1 MTLALLR
8 YFAADALRAQRWMAP
23 VLLFGISAVVLGA
36 GPGPA
41 LPVYGATS
49 AALLPAALWLT
60 VAVINSEDPVQAA
73 ITTVT
78 AGSLLRAR
86 LAQAAVAFGACL
98 PLALLGT
105 AWPLITGHPAGLA
118 VAAAGL
124 AAHLLASAAGLA
136 FGSVLSRPVLDRRAW
151 AVVIGAACCL
161 AEVLVPGAPPV
172 GQLVHAFTLSA
183 SGRPGLGGPLAVATA
198 GTLALTVAGVG
209 GGYAIARGRA

>member
-23 VLLFGISAVVLGA
+23 VLLFVIAAVVLGA

-41 LPVYGATS
+41 LPIYGATS

-73 ITTVT
+73 VTTVT
-78 AGSLLRAR
+78 AGGLLRAR
-86 LAQAAVAFGACL
+86 LARSAVAFGACL
-98 PLALLGT
+98 PLALLGA
-105 AWPLITGHPAGLA
+105 AWPLVTGHPAGLT

-124 AAHLLASAAGLA
+124 AAHVLTSAAGLA

-151 AVVIGAACCL
+151 AVVIGVACCL
-161 AEVLVPGAPPV
+161 AEVLVPGAPPA
-172 GQLVHAFTLSA
+172 GQLVHAFTLPA
-183 SGRPGLGGPLAVATA
+183 SGRSGLGGPLAVATA
-198 GTLALTVAGVG
+198 GTLVLTVAGTA
-209 GGYAIARGRA
+209 GGYLIARNRA